1 MLDELLEQLEYD
13 QGAWE
18 GEVVF
23 PVLGTDVLLVIDASE
38 HENPSD
44 AQKEKLAWLAENIQQ
59 IYPSIEENVF
69 AYYKSVFEVYRDALG
84 EYADELMPLLSNSS
98 EVWGVVTEP
107 GIYIAPDYEGNEIHI
122 EYECTFDV
130 EHGLRVIIKNGKIAR
145 VGIQ

>member
-18 GEVVF
+18 GEVEF
-23 PVLGTDVLLVIDASE
+23 PVLGSDVLLVIDASE

-44 AQKEKLAWLAENIQQ
+44 AQKANLAWLAENIKK
-59 IYPSIEENVF
+59 IYPSIEESVF
-69 AYYKSVFEVYRDALG
+69 AYYKSVFDVYREALG
-84 EYADELMPLLSNSS
+84 EYAEELMPLLSKSS

-107 GIYIAPDYEGNEIHI
+107 GIYIAPDFEGNEIHI

-130 EHGLRVIIKNGKIAR
+130 EHGLRVIISNGKVTR